1 MKNCNNCAGTGLIVH
16 PTGLGVLD
24 CDECAGR
31 GYFSGQ
37 LPTIN
42 PLQATPTQEAKPVN
56 KMLTI
61 VELERINRLLE
72 DHARIMNDLRGL
84 DEAMI
89 AAAANP
95 DSKKR
100 ISLSII
106 GVELRDK
113 SLTHFGIAIRAILVQ
128 QEVKIRR
135 KLAKLNFHLDAPDPK
150 DMPYY
155 EDHSLVELEC
165 LASMMG
171 KPFDEE

>member
-31 GYFSGQ
+31 GYFSDQ

-61 VELERINRLLE
+61 AELEKINDLLE

-106 GVELRDK
+106 GVELRNK
-113 SLTHFGIAIRAILVQ
+113 VLTHFGIAIRAILVQ
-128 QEVKIRR
+128 QEMKIRR
-135 KLAKLNFHLDAPDPK
+135 KLAQLNFHLDAPDAK

-155 EDHSLVELEC
+155 HLTELEKYAD
-165 LASMMG
+165 LAEMMG
-171 KPFDEE
+171 KSFFED